1 MIEEAK
7 IRFSLSY
14 ACLAVQLGLSYRTLM
29 RWKRRLAGGRAAVE
43 KCGPKTVKPLNLAE
57 LTERIQDLDHGRKRS
72 RGSGELH
79 RGYAGSISRRELNEM
94 VRRVRTVCNRQRPAG
109 TCQVSWL
116 RPNLAW
122 AVDDCR
128 KSKTVGKRTLHLHN
142 LTDLCSRYRLPPIAA
157 GHLACGE
164 EVAGHL
170 ECLFDRFGAPMFC
183 KRDNGGNLNHA
194 AVNDVLEQALVI
206 PLNSPPYTAPY
217 NGAVEHAQAEFKRYM
232 ERRQWE
238 ADTMKAFSLFS
249 ETGAHDLNHQPR
261 RSLKGNTACWVYFG
275 NNRLRYSRRRRRA
288 VYRWIRDLAAEIS
301 MRAGKSVITPVALRV
316 AAKQWMVKNN
326 PIKIVKA
333 GNVSPHFSSD
343 LCHN

>member
-14 ACLAVQLGLSYRTLM
+14 ACLAGQLGLSYRTLM
-29 RWKRRLAGGRAAVE
+29 RWKRRLSGGRAAVK
-43 KCGPKTVKPLNLAE
+43 KCGPKTVRPLNLAE

-72 RGSGELH
+72 RGSGALH
-79 RGYAGSISRRELNEM
+79 RDYAGSISRREFSEM
-94 VRRVRTVCNRQRPAG
+94 VRQVRSEANSQRAAEA
-109 TCQVSWL
+109 CRVSWL

-170 ECLFDRFGAPMFC
+170 DRLFGRFGAPLFC

-217 NGAVEHAQAEFKRYM
+217 NGAVEHSQGEFKRYI
-232 ERRQWE
+232 ERRKWE
-238 ADTMKAFSLFS
+238 ADTIKAFSLLA
-249 ETGAHDLNHQPR
+249 ETAANDLNHQAR
-261 RSLKGNTACWVYFG
+261 RCLKGKTACRVYFG
-275 NNRLRYSRRRRRA
+275 SNRLRYAKRLRRA
-288 VYRWIRDLAAEIS
+288 VYRWIRDLAFDIS
-301 MRAGKSVITPVALRV
+301 TQAGKPFITPPAWRV
-316 AAKQWMVKNN
+316 AAKQWLMKNN
-326 PIKIVKA
+326 LIKIVGSGK
-333 GNVSPHFSSD
+333 VSPLFPSN